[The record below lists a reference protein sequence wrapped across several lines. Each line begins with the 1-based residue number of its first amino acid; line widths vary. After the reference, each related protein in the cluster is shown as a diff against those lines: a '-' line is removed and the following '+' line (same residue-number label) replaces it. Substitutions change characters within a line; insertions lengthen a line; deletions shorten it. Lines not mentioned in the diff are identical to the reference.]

1 MHLHRVLFKSQNK
14 VFVMCLLSLY
24 PKCVECFSQYSKCL
38 VHMVTLFRLLLRV
51 VSQVKH
57 LQMQTACGDQ
67 NPVWQVSKLLPKLL
81 CTQISEKEREKCK
94 PWCHDLGCVHV
105 CVCVFNACMGFEQF
119 MRGSWFVQNICC
131 FSAVF
136 QSIKHISVQVWHIVN
151 CSTWYLYY
159 IFKIHFILTA
169 EESLG
174 LTNN

>member
-1 MHLHRVLFKSQNK
+1 MHLHCVLLKPQDK
-14 VFVMCLLSLY
+14 VFIICLLSLC

-105 CVCVFNACMGFEQF
+105 CMCVCL
-119 MRGSWFVQNICC
+119 
-131 FSAVF
+131 
-136 QSIKHISVQVWHIVN
+136 H
-151 CSTWYLYY
+151 
-159 IFKIHFILTA
+159 
-169 EESLG
+169 
-174 LTNN
+174 